1 VFAIGPEFGLILPTK
16 KLNFTVRALP
26 EFGARNR
33 TQGVTLVLGLGKSF

>member
-1 VFAIGPEFGLILPTK
+1 V
-16 KLNFTVRALP
+16 LP